1 MKVIKTQHVGTK
13 CNIRVMLQVQETGN
27 ALPLPPRDR
36 TVVSQSSRKRH
47 TRKYPLII
55 QDSNLQRTLNRL
67 NHQPLSDYCVM
78 TSFEKSPQSKANIKD
93 RITPVDPRAESISS
107 HNFSTPYENSN
118 IGHYQNVFT
127 KFPFT
132 SQDSFDT
139 HSLKFEAQLENNFAS
154 IDCCDGAAIHD
165 DFELDTTASKNTVES
180 NTCASN
186 RNESNKTDDDQTAEV
201 ADYLYK
207 MTNLDNMEYIDGPNG
222 CLNPFATQIE
232 DSCNTATNPFS
243 DQNLTKRNVNF
254 SSQPSS
260 ELARNALFN
269 KIKTDLQNL
278 DMVKPKE
285 DLKENVPEEIEEGN
299 LENQSELD
307 KTLSVASL
315 EVNSLND
322 HAMPAVCNEGDEN
335 SQRHGL
341 GGEGGDQSLALA
353 PVPKLRDVNRQQIRL
368 GDNSD
373 DQALPAASKQS
384 DTNWQRRSLGD
395 NIDDLPPV
403 SKQSDVNWQRRSLG
417 DNIDELEPCMFAK
430 GKN

>member
-1 MKVIKTQHVGTK
+1 MCI
-13 CNIRVMLQVQETGN
+13 LQVQDTGN

-67 NHQPLSDYCVM
+67 NHQPLSEHCVM
-78 TSFEKSPQSKANIKD
+78 TSFEKSPQSNWNIKG
-93 RITPVDPRAESISS
+93 RIAPADSGSRIPSTESISS
-107 HNFSTPYENSN
+107 HNFNTPYENSHVV
-118 IGHYQNVFT
+118 HYQNVFT

-132 SQDSFDT
+132 GQDSFDT

-165 DFELDTTASKNTVES
+165 DFELITSSSKNTDET
-180 NTCASN
+180 NCASN
-186 RNESNKTDDDQTAEV
+186 RNECNQPGEDDPVGA

-207 MTNLDNMEYIDGPNG
+207 MSNLDNMEYIDGPNG
-222 CLNPFATQIE
+222 CLNPFATQID
-232 DSCNTATNPFS
+232 DSCNTTNPFS
-243 DQNLTKRNVNF
+243 DQNLTKRNANF
-254 SSQPSS
+254 SSQPPS

-269 KIKTDLQNL
+269 KIKTDLHNL

-285 DLKENVPEEIEEGN
+285 EDSKENVPEEKDEGN
-299 LENQSELD
+299 LENQSDLE
-307 KTLSVASL
+307 KTLSTSSL
-315 EVNSLND
+315 QVNPLND
-322 HAMPAVCNEGDEN
+322 QVLPDVCNETDEN
-335 SQRHGL
+335 SKRHSV
-341 GGEGGDQSLALA
+341 GGEGGDQALALA
-353 PVPKLRDVNRQQIRL
+353 PVPKPRDVNRPQIRL
-368 GDNSD
+368 GDNYD
-373 DQALPAASKQS
+373 DQVLPAASKQS

-395 NIDDLPPV
+395 NIDDLPSA

-430 GKN
+430 G